1 VVRVTRLPLFKIS
14 DPLQSLELMKLDTS
28 NLVQIRRHIAAS
40 TSERQMNFV
49 VFRAAVHSVRLE
61 LLRLF
66 AVYNSGKQ

>member
-1 VVRVTRLPLFKIS
+1 
-14 DPLQSLELMKLDTS
+14 MKLDTS